1 MDFVVVVFFV
11 IFLAVF
17 LFAIFSQL
25 QSRSR
30 AETPGQELRPVPV
43 RRSSPPPSEFRFD
56 PGPTLR
62 DGMNEDWRIRYVD
75 RDGEETSRTITVLAL
90 HGETHP
96 KYIFAFCHL
105 RQDHRHFN
113 VYNVQA
119 ATDAAGNK
127 VPVTYQLLPWLDQRD
142 LGTIGGRGEGSR
154 VEHVLP
160 EPVPVT
166 MRNDTT
172 GEVWDMQ
179 ISTVLIRYGVPLVR
193 GRATRRQTPHHRKW
207 TGQKTFGHDPEDVI
221 CDPDTSDTW
230 RNPLTHPDI
239 ARQIQD

>member
-1 MDFVVVVFFV
+1 MEIVVVVV
-11 IFLAVF
+11 VLGLVWLIVRW
-17 LFAIFSQL
+17 
-25 QSRSR
+25 SRRAGKRTETITHDFR
-30 AETPGQELRPVPV
+30 AEPVSRNTTRKSDAP
-43 RRSSPPPSEFRFD
+43 FD

-119 ATDAAGNK
+119 ATDADGNK
-127 VPVTYQLLPWLDQRD
+127 VPVAYQLLPWLDQRD
-142 LGTIGGRGEGSR
+142 QRRHDR
-154 VEHVLP
+154 VEHVLA

-193 GRATRRQTPHHRKW
+193 GRATRRKTPHHRKW